1 MSGTDTSRINK
12 YIASSGLCSRREADR
27 LIEEGRVTVNGIVA
41 ESGMQVCSDDVVL
54 VDGKNIIPEANDV
67 YIAFNKPLGVTCTTD
82 SRDPSNII
90 DYIGYPE
97 RIFPIGRLDKNS
109 SGLILLTNDG
119 SIVNTL
125 LRAENNHEKEYQVTV
140 DRPYDDK
147 FIKEMQVFLVAF
159 ISYKPKSRVGDKSWR
174 QIRWSLGAV
183 PLGGLTVF
191 KTRQADAAADSRKYG
206 PSVNRWRDAATSPYL
221 DDKPAWQR
229 LFISAAGV
237 MVNIIMFGL
246 FYFVLP
252 SFLPLHMHRM
262 IDSIAFLS
270 LVLALLNILP
280 IYPLDGGA
288 ILFALYEIITG
299 RKPSPTF
306 TKYCG
311 MIGFAFIILFFWVF
325 PHWMN
330 GFLDKILEIFF

>member
-12 YIASSGLCSRREADR
+12 FIASSGLCSRREADR

-41 ESGMQVCSDDVVL
+41 ESGMQVCGDDVVL
-54 VDGKNIIPEANDV
+54 VDGKNIIPETNDV

-147 FIKEMQVFLVAF
+147 FIKEMQSGVPVLGQITLPCKINRVSARVFRIILHQ
-159 ISYKPKSRVGDKSWR
+159 GLNR
-174 QIRWSLGAV
+174 QIRRMCEYEGYKVVKLRRIRFMNINLGT
-183 PLGGLTVF
+183 LGTGQWRYLTA
-191 KTRQADAAADSRKYG
+191 KE
-206 PSVNRWRDAATSPYL
+206 VNEL
-221 DDKPAWQR
+221 K
-229 LFISAAGV
+229 SAA
-237 MVNIIMFGL
+237 
-246 FYFVLP
+246 
-252 SFLPLHMHRM
+252 S
-262 IDSIAFLS
+262 
-270 LVLALLNILP
+270 
-280 IYPLDGGA
+280 
-288 ILFALYEIITG
+288 
-299 RKPSPTF
+299 
-306 TKYCG
+306 
-311 MIGFAFIILFFWVF
+311 
-325 PHWMN
+325 
-330 GFLDKILEIFF
+330 

>member
-41 ESGMQVCSDDVVL
+41 ESGMQVCGDDVVL
-54 VDGKNIIPEANDV
+54 VDGKNIIPETNDV

-140 DRPYDDK
+140 DRPYDDM
-147 FIKEMQVFLVAF
+147 FIKEMQSGVPVLGQITLPCKINRV
-159 ISYKPKSRVGDKSWR
+159 SSRVFRIILHQGLNR
-174 QIRWSLGAV
+174 QIRRMCEYEGYKVVKLRRIRFMNINLGT
-183 PLGGLTVF
+183 LGTGQWRYLTA
-191 KTRQADAAADSRKYG
+191 KE
-206 PSVNRWRDAATSPYL
+206 VNEL
-221 DDKPAWQR
+221 K
-229 LFISAAGV
+229 SAA
-237 MVNIIMFGL
+237 
-246 FYFVLP
+246 
-252 SFLPLHMHRM
+252 S
-262 IDSIAFLS
+262 
-270 LVLALLNILP
+270 
-280 IYPLDGGA
+280 
-288 ILFALYEIITG
+288 
-299 RKPSPTF
+299 
-306 TKYCG
+306 
-311 MIGFAFIILFFWVF
+311 
-325 PHWMN
+325 
-330 GFLDKILEIFF
+330 